1 MALNN
6 INKLGGNRGVLIV
19 GTGEDPSI
27 MMEYAKRHALGMP
40 DVYIAGSCDI
50 GEKRDG
56 SISEL
61 LSFKC
66 KEVMQQLTL
75 LKEDIPAIDEPF
87 HYVSRKERRAKER
100 KNKKK
105 E

>member
-1 MALNN
+1 MANN

-27 MMEYAKRHALGMP
+27 MLDYAKRHALGMP

-50 GEKRDG
+50 TKKRDG

-75 LKEDIPAIDEPF
+75 MKEDIPVMDEPF
-87 HYVSRKERRAKER
+87 HYVSRKERRANQR